1 MRLTEIVSEKI
12 RFELMI
18 SKMLSRKI
26 SVKISQNNMNYQLL
40 KYARMLIK
48 DTERQRQSLLWKQ
61 QKQLEHQDFHLG

>member
-1 MRLTEIVSEKI
+1 MRLTQIMCQNG
-12 RFELMI
+12 RFEAMI

-26 SVKISQNNMNYQLL
+26 SVKILQNNMNYQLL